1 MCWAARPSVQG
12 TLLLATIG
20 KVVWA
25 VGIVAWYVIRHRFER
40 KAKRVQVVT
49 HSRNTV
55 ERIGLSAGTLGLGVI
70 PGIYAAT
77 GFPRVAGYPPQL
89 WALIL
94 GTAVYGAALWLF
106 WRSHKDLGRNWSI
119 TLEIREQHRLVAN
132 GIYRLI
138 RHPMYA
144 AFWLMAV
151 GQALLLPNWVAGLSG
166 LVGFAVLFFLRIDK
180 EEQMMLRTFGEEY
193 RTYMGRTKRIIPH
206 LY

>member
-1 MCWAARPSVQG
+1 M
-12 TLLLATIG
+12 LATIG

-55 ERIGLSAGTLGLGVI
+55 ERIGLSAGTLGLGLI

-77 GFPRVAGYPPQL
+77 GFPRGAGYPPQL

-106 WRSHKDLGRNWSI
+106 WRSHFELGENWSQ
-119 TLEIREQHRLVAN
+119 TLELRKGHQLIKRGV
-132 GIYRLI
+132 YRSI

-144 AFWLMAV
+144 SIWLWDLAQ
-151 GQALLLPNWVAGLSG
+151 GLLLQNWLAGWG
-166 LVGFAVLFFLRIDK
+166 ALVTFAVMYFVRAPREERMMCEFFG
-180 EEQMMLRTFGEEY
+180 QEY
-193 RTYMGRTKRIIPH
+193 RDYMQQTGRLFPRRN
-206 LY
+206 